1 MSNKKNKK
9 IFHFSEIRKIASN
22 NKTNNFVLCHG
33 HFDLIHPGHLRFLE
47 ASSNFGGDLIVAL
60 YSDDFYLK
68 SDKKNHFEASERA
81 KNIASLETV
90 KYVVI
95 IHPNELHLLLDKL
108 SISAFVMGEEFKKER
123 KKEIHRTIK
132 IAKKKKIKIFYHAG
146 GQGSLEKN
154 FKISQSEI
162 RYKRWKQFH
171 NVLTK
176 EKININ
182 KFASKFK
189 KINKKKLVIVGDI
202 IIDQYINC
210 HPLGMSEEA
219 PLVVVKELKKNKFIG
234 GAGIVALHLKK
245 MSSNPYLI
253 SLTGRDQYHRFLVS
267 SLNKLKINNFIITD
281 PKRPTTLKSR
291 YIVENQKMFRVSRLD
306 DKEIVDEH
314 EELIIDQ
321 LYKASK
327 NSTAVIVSDFV
338 YGVITEKIMDAIY
351 KIKKKN
357 KVLLIGDL
365 QCSSQIGNA
374 AKFKNFDLVCSTEKE
389 ARIAMQDNTSGIERI
404 ANQFIKTTNIK
415 NFILKLGSD
424 GFISYQNKKNT
435 IKRIHFPALEPNPID
450 QAGAGD
456 TLLATVAISLSA
468 GFDFGE
474 ASALAA
480 CASSVAVQKMGN
492 VPISLSDLDNFI
504 KSNE

>member
-1 MSNKKNKK
+1 
-9 IFHFSEIRKIASN
+9 
-22 NKTNNFVLCHG
+22 
-33 HFDLIHPGHLRFLE
+33 
-47 ASSNFGGDLIVAL
+47 
-60 YSDDFYLK
+60 
-68 SDKKNHFEASERA
+68 
-81 KNIASLETV
+81 
-90 KYVVI
+90 
-95 IHPNELHLLLDKL
+95 
-108 SISAFVMGEEFKKER
+108 
-123 KKEIHRTIK
+123 
-132 IAKKKKIKIFYHAG
+132 
-146 GQGSLEKN
+146 
-154 FKISQSEI
+154 
-162 RYKRWKQFH
+162 
-171 NVLTK
+171 
-176 EKININ
+176 
-182 KFASKFK
+182 
-189 KINKKKLVIVGDI
+189 
-202 IIDQYINC
+202 
-210 HPLGMSEEA
+210 MSEEA

-291 YIVENQKMFRVSRLD
+291 YIVENQKMFRVSKLD
-306 DKEIVDEH
+306 DKEIEDEH

-404 ANQFIKTTNIK
+404 ANQFIKTTNIR